1 MSKTSRGILTTEE
14 RLRYLSIPENMND
27 DIMATYFTLSLQDLE
42 IINRHRG
49 NHNRLGFALQIS
61 ILRYTGW
68 SLTNIKYIPENILRY
83 ISKQLGLN
91 IADFEYYGKRDD
103 TIYEHLKEI
112 IEEYKYHQFSSH
124 YYRKTTEFLY
134 PMAMENSNII
144 YLIDVSIEKLRKDKI
159 ILPVISTIE
168 RIVWSVKNKT
178 EKRIYKIINASLDEK
193 QKEQMDM
200 MLEAQENKKTPFSWL
215 KEAPGYSSPNTFLK
229 VIEKLEYIRQ
239 LNLNIDTKEI
249 PLSRLNRLA
258 KLGSKYEARSLRR
271 FNPDKRYAIMAI
283 YMVDLSQNLID
294 QAVEINDRQIMTQ
307 LSKGKEA
314 QDEIAKKD
322 GKLKNEKFFYLIQ
335 CGRVFEKSR
344 NENVDPYVELDAIIT
359 WDNFIDL
366 LDSSEKLLRPLDYN
380 HIDLFGKKYS
390 YLRRYLPTFFEK
402 LEFKS
407 TQAGKPLIKAID
419 TLRELNDTRKRTIPP
434 DTPLDFVPN
443 NWEKYVIDDN
453 GKISRRYYEL
463 AAVTEIKKY
472 IRSGDISVVGS
483 KNYKDFDE
491 YLISRQEWAE
501 ICKKPIELAV
511 NISFDD
517 YWTERTK
524 TLTDKI
530 EKVSSN
536 IHNLDGISIEEGKIH
551 VHRLDKDTPDEAK
564 SFSKTLYSLLP
575 RINLTDLLME
585 VSKWTDFDNY
595 FIHSST
601 GKKPHPDEKP
611 IIMAALIAMGT
622 NIGLKKMANATPEIS
637 YKELLNVSQWRM
649 DEDTLT
655 RAQAILV
662 NFHNKLDLSK
672 VWGDGTT
679 SSSDGMRMPVGVST
693 LKSEYNPHYGF
704 KKGTTFYRFTSDQFS
719 SFHTEPINTNARDAI
734 HVIDGLLHHETNLV
748 IEEHYT
754 DTGGYAD
761 QVFGLTHLL
770 GIAFAPRLRD
780 ISETNLFV
788 IGKPSEFP
796 KIKSILNG
804 SINKKLIQQN
814 YNDVLRVAYS
824 ILKGNVSAELIMSK
838 LNSYER
844 QNKIATALREMGRI
858 EKTIFI
864 LEYIYDEAFR
874 RRVHRGLNKSEFVNA
889 LARAIFFG
897 KRGEVREKA
906 IKDQL
911 QQATALNIL
920 INVINVWNTV
930 YLSEAVK
937 VLDRLGRL
945 DTHLLQHTSPL
956 AWEHINFLG
965 EYTFDNNIPEL
976 NTLRPLQL
984 DNLNVLF

>member
-1 MSKTSRGILTTEE
+1 MLKTGRGILTIEE
-14 RLRYLSIPENMND
+14 RLRYMSIPANMND
-27 DIMATYFTLSLQDLE
+27 NIMATYFTLSLQDLE

-49 NHNRLGFALQIS
+49 DHNRLGFAVQIS
-61 ILRYTGW
+61 VLRYTGW
-68 SLTNIKYIPENILRY
+68 SLAQIKHIPENMLRY
-83 ISKQLGLN
+83 ISNQLNLN
-91 IADFEYYGKRDD
+91 EIEFKYYGKRDD

-134 PMAMENSNII
+134 PKAMENSNII
-144 YLIDVSIEKLRKDKI
+144 YLIDITMERLRKDKI

-193 QKEQMDM
+193 QKEQMDT
-200 MLEAQENKKTPFSWL
+200 MLVVKENGKTPFSWL

-229 VIEKLEYIRQ
+229 VIEKLDYIRQ
-239 LNLNIDTKEI
+239 LNLNVDTKEI
-249 PLSRLNRLA
+249 PLNRLNQLA
-258 KLGSKYEARSLRR
+258 KLGSKYEPKSLRR
-271 FNPDKRYAIMAI
+271 FKQDKRYAIMAVYI
-283 YMVDLSQNLID
+283 VDLSQNLID
-294 QAVEINDRQIMTQ
+294 QAVEINDRQLTSQ

-314 QDEIAKKD
+314 QDEIAKRD

-344 NENVDPYVELDAIIT
+344 NERVDPYVALDAVIT
-359 WDNFIDL
+359 WDKFTEL
-366 LDSSEKLLRPLDYN
+366 LNSSEKLLRPLDYN

-402 LEFKS
+402 LQFKS
-407 TQAGKPLIKAID
+407 TQAGKLLIKAID
-419 TLRELNDTRKRTIPP
+419 TLRELNNTRKRTLPP
-434 DTPLDFVPN
+434 TTPVDFVPK
-443 NWEKYVIDDN
+443 NWEKYVMDDD
-453 GKISRRYYEL
+453 GKINRRYYEL
-463 AAVTEIKKY
+463 AAVTTVKNY

-483 KNYKDFDE
+483 KNYKDVDE
-491 YLISRQEWAE
+491 YLISKQEWSE
-501 ICKKPIELAV
+501 ICTNQIDLAV
-511 NISFDD
+511 SLSFDD
-517 YWTERTK
+517 YWAERTK
-524 TLTDKI
+524 TLTEQI

-551 VHRLDKDTPDEAK
+551 VNRLDKDTPDEAK
-564 SFSKTLYSLLP
+564 AFSQKLYSLLP

-611 IIMAALIAMGT
+611 VIMAALIAIGT
-622 NIGLKKMANATPEIS
+622 NIGLKKMANATPGIS
-637 YKELLNVSQWRM
+637 HKELLNASQWRM

-662 NFHNKLDLSK
+662 NFHNQLDLSK

-679 SSSDGMRMPVGVST
+679 SASDGMRMPVGVST

-704 KKGTTFYRFTSDQFS
+704 KKGTTFYRFISDQYS
-719 SFHTEPINTNARDAI
+719 SFYTEPINTNARDAI
-734 HVIDGLLHHETNLV
+734 HVIDGLLHHDTNLV
-748 IEEHYT
+748 IDEHYT
-754 DTGGYAD
+754 DTAGYTD
-761 QVFGLTHLL
+761 QVFGLTHLM
-770 GIAFAPRLRD
+770 GITFAPRLRD
-780 ISETNLFV
+780 ISEANLFV
-788 IGKPSEFP
+788 IGKPSDFP
-796 KIKSILNG
+796 KFKSLLHG
-804 SINKKLIQQN
+804 TINKKLIQQN

-824 ILKGNVSAELIMSK
+824 ILKGKVSAYLIMNK

-844 QNKIATALREMGRI
+844 KNKIAAALREMGKI

-874 RRVHRGLNKSEFVNA
+874 RRVHRGLNKAEFVNA

-920 INVINVWNTV
+920 INAINVWNTV
-930 YLSEAVK
+930 YLSESVK
-937 VLDRLGRL
+937 VFDKVGMLDVN
-945 DTHLLQHTSPL
+945 LLQHTSPL
-956 AWEHINFLG
+956 GWEHINFLG
-965 EYTFDNNIPEL
+965 EYTFDNNISEL

-984 DNLNVLF
+984 HNLNILF